1 MHIGDFVNGMEET
14 TVKRWVI
21 TSIACATAGLDPV
34 SCAYGQSSVT
44 LWGLL
49 DAGVSYISNTSGHS
63 AWRLDDG
70 IALPNLLGFRGTEDL
85 GGGTRAVF
93 QLVTQFTLQ
102 GNLVAQKSNG
112 SGTGTG
118 LFARNAWVGLDN
130 ARFGKL
136 TLGRQYDF
144 MVDTLF
150 ADVGAD
156 MAMYGGGF
164 YGFRDGPFAKLGIPD
179 SPPNEAFDFDR
190 MNGDTPLGNAV
201 KYTSPLLGGF
211 RFGGM
216 YAFGGVAGDF
226 RQNSAESFGA
236 SYGAGA
242 FAFGAAYTD
251 VRYASLL
258 GDSIRNYGLGAKYR
272 GDKLL
277 LTALFTDTRNTHNGA
292 VVNAAEVGALYQFTP
307 AFSTSLAY
315 TYMWG
320 NEVVDRNHAHQW
332 GAVAKYHLSKRT
344 AVYLQ
349 SVYQLTNGGANAS
362 INGTFGPSSS
372 RSQFI
377 GRIGMQTMF

>member
-1 MHIGDFVNGMEET
+1 MAAASVAAVTYAG
-14 TVKRWVI
+14 
-21 TSIACATAGLDPV
+21 IAPNAHA
-34 SCAYGQSSVT
+34 QSSVT

-49 DAGVSYISNTSGHS
+49 DAGVSYISNVGGHS

-70 IALPNLLGFRGTEDL
+70 IALPNLMGFRGSEDL
-85 GGGTRAVF
+85 GNGTHAVF
-93 QLVTQFTLQ
+93 ELVTQFTLQ
-102 GNLVAQKSNG
+102 GNVVAQATNG

-130 ARFGKL
+130 DRYGKL
-136 TLGRQYDF
+136 TFGRQYDF
-144 MVDTLF
+144 MVETLF
-150 ADVGAD
+150 REVGAD
-156 MAMYGGGF
+156 MALYGGGF
-164 YGFRDGPFAKLGIPD
+164 YQFRDGPFAKLGIPD

-190 MNGDTPLGNAV
+190 MNGDTPLNNAV
-201 KYTSPLLGGF
+201 KYASPLLGGV

-216 YAFGGVAGDF
+216 YAFGGTAGNF

-236 SYGAGA
+236 SYSAGP

-251 VRYASLL
+251 VRYAALL
-258 GDSIRNYGLGAKYR
+258 GDSIRNFGLGAKYK

-277 LTALFTDTRNTHNGA
+277 LTALFTNTRNTHNGA
-292 VVNAAEVGALYQFTP
+292 AVNAAETGALYNFTP

-320 NEVVDRNHAHQW
+320 NGGVDRNHAHQF
-332 GAVAKYHLSKRT
+332 GAVAKYFLSKRT
-344 AVYLQ
+344 AVYAQ
-349 SVYQLTNGGANAS
+349 SAYQLTNAGANAV
-362 INGTFGPSSS
+362 INGTFGPSSG

>member
-1 MHIGDFVNGMEET
+1 M
-14 TVKRWVI
+14 VKKVVMA
-21 TSIACATAGLDPV
+21 TIACAASGIGFVPAV
-34 SCAYGQSSVT
+34 HAQSSVT

-49 DAGVSYISNTSGHS
+49 DAGISYISNTGGHS

-85 GGGTRAVF
+85 GGDTRAIF

-102 GNLVAQKSNG
+102 GNLVAQTSNG
-112 SGTGTG
+112 SGSGTG

-130 ARFGKL
+130 TRYGKL

-150 ADVGAD
+150 SDVGAD

-179 SPPNEAFDFDR
+179 SAPNEAFDFDR
-190 MNGDTPLGNAV
+190 MNGDTPLNNSV
-201 KYTSPLLGGF
+201 KYTSPLLSGF

-216 YAFGGVAGDF
+216 YAFGGTAGDF
-226 RQNSAESFGA
+226 QQNSAESFGA
-236 SYGAGA
+236 SYSIGS

-258 GDSIRNYGLGAKYR
+258 GNSIRNYGLGAKYR

-277 LTALFTDTRNTHNGA
+277 LTALFTNTRNTQNGA
-292 VVNAAEVGALYQFTP
+292 VVNAAEAGALYQFTP
-307 AFSTSLAY
+307 AFSTSLSY

-320 NEVVDRNHAHQW
+320 NDVVDRNHAHQF
-332 GAVAKYHLSKRT
+332 GAVAKYSLSKRT

-349 SVYQLTNGGANAS
+349 TAYQLTNTGANAA
-362 INGTFGPSSS
+362 INGTFGPSSG

-377 GRIGMQTMF
+377 GRVGMQTVF

>member
-1 MHIGDFVNGMEET
+1 M
-14 TVKRWVI
+14 VKKGI
-21 TSIACATAGLDPV
+21 MTAAIAAAAGAGAVPG
-34 SCAYGQSSVT
+34 AYAQSSVT

-49 DAGVSYISNTSGHS
+49 DAGVSYISNTGGHS

-70 IALPNLLGFRGTEDL
+70 IALPNLLGFQGTEDL
-85 GGGTRAVF
+85 GNGTRAIF
-93 QLVTQFTLQ
+93 QLTTQFTLQ

-112 SGTGTG
+112 SGSGTG

-130 ARFGKL
+130 TRYGKL

-150 ADVGAD
+150 FGVGAD
-156 MAMYGGGF
+156 IAMYAGGF
-164 YGFRDGPFAKLGIPD
+164 YQFRDGPFAKLGIPD

-190 MNGDTPLGNAV
+190 MNGDTPLNNAV
-201 KYTSPLLGGF
+201 KYTSPLLGGV

-216 YAFGGVAGDF
+216 YAFGGTAGNF

-236 SYGAGA
+236 SYSAGP

-251 VRYASLL
+251 VRYASLG
-258 GDSIRNYGLGAKYR
+258 GDSIRNYGVGAKYQD
-272 GDKLL
+272 DKLL
-277 LTALFTDTRNTHNGA
+277 LTALFTNTRNTQNGA
-292 VVNAAEVGALYQFTP
+292 AVNAAEAGALYQVTP

-320 NEVVDRNHAHQW
+320 NATVDHNHAHQLDT
-332 GAVAKYHLSKRT
+332 VAKYHLSKRT
-344 AVYLQ
+344 AVYAQ
-349 SVYQLTNGGANAS
+349 AVYQLTNAGANAA
-362 INGTFGPSSS
+362 INGTFGPSSG

-377 GRIGMQTMF
+377 GRIGLQTKF